1 MQQQDVLHA
10 VIEFFILQAAELDEG
25 RDVVPIFFIG
35 FPVVF
40 KDLMQ
45 LVRYLLGDVLGN
57 LLDLSVVLQKASGNV
72 QRHIRAVDDTFEQQ
86 QKFRDDLLDVIGNK
100 DLVTVQLDLS
110 RNHLQTVDLLWKIQD
125 ALEVKWV
132 IDVQMNP
139 EQRLI
144 EVHEHL
150 LVEGFVLLV
159 GTLAR
164 GFQPQR
170 LGVVDRQRFDSAHL
184 IGAVLVLLHVA
195 VLIVHRTLL
204 VVRIQIDLIGH
215 ELAVFVQDF
224 ADAALLQK
232 FLLALGD
239 VHNDGGSVFGAL
251 AVLDFIAVLS
261 GRGPVNRLCIRLEG
275 KGLNLDGV
283 GHHERRIEAQTEVT
297 DDACRLAGILSVLL
311 QKFLCTGESN
321 LGDVA
326 FYLILGHTD
335 AVVRNNQLLFLA
347 VDAHLHPRL
356 VAVLLRRLSDAA

>member
-170 LGVVDRQRFDSAHL
+170 LGIVDRQRFDSAHL

-204 VVRIQIDLIGH
+204 VVRIQIDFIGH

-251 AVLDFIAVLS
+251 AVLDFIAVLA

-297 DDACRLAGILSVLL
+297 DDGIGIVLVFF
-311 QKFLCTGESN
+311 QEVICS
-321 LGDVA
+321 
-326 FYLILGHTD
+326 
-335 AVVRNNQLLFLA
+335 
-347 VDAHLHPRL
+347 
-356 VAVLLRRLSDAA
+356 